1 MTASP
6 QRPRNRS
13 IGLTLLL
20 AILLAIPGEG
30 VKEMSPELPLYN
42 APRQVTP
49 RARIGGTLRGS
60 EGEDP
65 AVAALVPDHVGITT
79 KQHPALNWFLSKHT
93 TLPIRFTLIDERSV
107 RPLVEQSMTP
117 PNHAGVHA
125 VKLDDLGF
133 TLQENVQYRWYISII
148 KDQDSPSRDIVTGG
162 MIERCE
168 FSECLVLGAA
178 TSCTREVVM
187 TSAAKGF
194 WYDAMA
200 CLCNL
205 IESDPGDLKLRQQRA
220 ALLKQVGLH
229 AVAEWDLAQAH
240 ARRH

>member
-1 MTASP
+1 MNIWP
-6 QRPRNRS
+6 QRRRNRK
-13 IGLTLLL
+13 ICVILLF
-20 AILLAIPGEG
+20 AALLAIPGEA
-30 VKEMSPELPLYN
+30 VTEMLPELPLYN
-42 APRQVTP
+42 APSQVTP

-60 EGEDP
+60 DGEDP
-65 AVAALVPDHVGITT
+65 AVAALVPDHVGMTT

-93 TLPIRFTLIDERSV
+93 FLPIKFTLIDERSV
-107 RPLVEQSMTP
+107 RPLVEKSLTS

-125 VKLDDLGF
+125 IRLEDLGF
-133 TLQENVQYRWYISII
+133 TLQENVQYRWYVSIL
-148 KDQDSPSRDIVTGG
+148 KDKDSPSRDIVTGG

-168 FSECLVLGAA
+168 FSECVVLGAS
-178 TSCTREVVM
+178 TSCTRDAVM

-200 CLCNL
+200 CICNL
-205 IESDPGDLKLRQQRA
+205 IDADPSDLKLRQQRA

-229 AVAEWDLAQAH
+229 AVAEWDLAQGH